1 MRKNSIM
8 KVLKPVV
15 GCFSPSVCLL
25 LLGLVSSLDLN
36 PVQAQENVEKTRDG
50 LRIKFG
56 RARVELAAAT
66 PDALRL
72 SVAYDEPPR
81 FLPTTFL
88 ADTHAAGSVA
98 WQMVEERGMVGVRTK
113 TGELLISPRTGE
125 WTLLNAAGEVLIP
138 RHELGGLNQEPSAGN
153 TNVMIMLGW
162 DRHKP
167 ISVYGCGNGVGALQQ
182 SNTTTGL
189 SNGRAVIPYYW
200 SAAGYAVLAVTANDN
215 QPARWRAATNGEYLT
230 WTFPGPEAELY
241 LMPAASLKDAAEAG
255 ARLTGFAPVPPRWA
269 FGYLQSRWGWKD
281 RAYIE
286 DTLQQFRDL
295 KIPVDAF
302 IYDFEW
308 YTTNPDYKLP
318 SDGEAGYTDFGWN
331 TNLFPDPAAQIQA
344 YKSQGVHFVGIRKP
358 RMGNRDTLAMIR
370 AKGWNLQIEN
380 DEQFHYRD
388 VNFGNPD
395 FREWYI
401 GQSAGLLQAGIDG
414 WWNDEGESTY
424 TTYYYWNLA
433 EAGALARYR
442 PGQRLWTLNRAFSP
456 GLQRFG
462 AAAWTGDIHSSW
474 QALAGTPTSLLNWS
488 LAGMPYETC
497 DIGGFSGNPSPELLS
512 RWMEAGAF
520 FPIMRSHSEIFATP
534 RFPWLYG
541 PDALAAIRQAIEL
554 RYRLIPF
561 YYSLAHETFQT
572 GVPLMRPLLM
582 EFPNDPQTANRSDQW
597 MMGGSLMVAPILQPG
612 GKRSVYL
619 PAGRWYAFGSNLP
632 LKGKRTLE
640 VTAALDEIP
649 VYVRAG
655 SLLPLGPV
663 IQHTRQLPGGPL
675 ELQIYPGGD
684 ATFTLVEDD
693 GETTDYLKGQV
704 RRTTF
709 TWQDNIGRLSWKSE
723 GPYAGKD
730 VFQSLHVVL
739 LDPRG
744 KIEADG
750 ALNPQGELHLSP
762 TP

>member
-1 MRKNSIM
+1 M

-15 GCFSPSVCLL
+15 GRFSPSVCLL
-25 LLGLVSSLDLN
+25 LFGLVCWSGFT
-36 PVQAQENVEKTRDG
+36 PVQAQENVEPTQDG

-56 RARVELAAAT
+56 RARVDLAAAT

-72 SVAYDEPPR
+72 SVAYDENPR
-81 FLPTTFL
+81 FIPTSFL
-88 ADTHAAGSVA
+88 ADAQAAGSVA
-98 WQMVEERGMVGVRTK
+98 WQRVRNHGMVGIQTK
-113 TGELLISPRTGE
+113 AGELLINPRTGE
-125 WTLLNAAGEVLIP
+125 WTLLSAAGQVLIP
-138 RHELGGLNQEPSAGN
+138 RHELGGLNEATSPEN
-153 TNVMIMLGW
+153 TNITIKLGW
-162 DRHKP
+162 DRRQP
-167 ISVYGCGNGVGALQQ
+167 ISVYGCGNGVDALQQ
-182 SNTTTGL
+182 SNTITRL
-189 SNGRAVIPYYW
+189 SNGRAVLPYYW
-200 SAAGYAVLAVTANDN
+200 SAAGYAVLAVTADDN
-215 QPARWRAATNGEYLT
+215 HPARWRGATNGEYLT
-230 WTFPGPEAELY
+230 WTFPGREAELY
-241 LMPAASLKDAAEAG
+241 LMPAASLKDAVGAD
-255 ARLTGFAPVPPRWA
+255 ARLTGLAPVPPRWA
-269 FGYLQSRWGWKD
+269 FGYLQSRWGWKN

-286 DTLQQFRDL
+286 DTLWQFQDL

-308 YTTNPDYKLP
+308 YTTDPDYKLP
-318 SDGEAGYTDFGWN
+318 ADGMAGFQDFGWN
-331 TNLFPDPAAQIQA
+331 TNLFPDPAAQLQA
-344 YKSQGVHFVGIRKP
+344 YKNQGVRFVGIRKP

-380 DEQFHYRD
+380 DEKYHLRD
-388 VNFGNPD
+388 VNFGNPE

-414 WWNDEGESTY
+414 WWDDEGESTY

-433 EAGALARYR
+433 ESEALARYR

-456 GLQRFG
+456 GLQRLG

-474 QALAGTPTSLLNWS
+474 KVLAGTPTSLLNWS

-512 RWMEAGAF
+512 RWMEAGVF
-520 FPIMRSHSEIFATP
+520 FPIMRSHSEIQATP

-541 PDALAAIRQAIEL
+541 PDALAAIRKAIEL

-561 YYSLAHETFQT
+561 YYSLAHETSLT
-572 GVPLMRPLLM
+572 GMPLMRPLLM
-582 EFPNDPQTANRSDQW
+582 EFSDDPKTANLSDQW
-597 MMGGSLMVAPILQPG
+597 MMGESLMAAPILQPG
-612 GKRSVYL
+612 GKRAVYL
-619 PAGRWYAFGSNLP
+619 PAGRWFAFGSNRP
-632 LKGKRTLE
+632 LKGKRTFE
-640 VTAALDEIP
+640 VRAGLDEIP

-675 ELQIYPGGD
+675 ELQIYPGRD
-684 ATFTLVEDD
+684 ATFTLFEDD

-709 TWQDNIGRLSWKSE
+709 AWQDKAGRLSWQRE

-739 LDPRG
+739 FDPRK
-744 KIEADG
+744 KIETQCT
-750 ALNPQGELHLSP
+750 LNASGTLDLRQ
-762 TP
+762 